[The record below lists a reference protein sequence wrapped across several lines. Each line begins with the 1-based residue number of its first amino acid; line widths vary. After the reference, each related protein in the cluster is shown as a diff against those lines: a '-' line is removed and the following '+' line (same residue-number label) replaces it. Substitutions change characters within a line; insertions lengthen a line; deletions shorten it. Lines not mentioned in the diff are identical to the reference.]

1 MLNQDGNI
9 ISDKLAT
16 PEPQQQRIKPAIP
29 IKPQN
34 LPQQK
39 IIQKNNQNKECCV
52 PSSPNCANVD
62 CCGMLLTSA
71 TNINISPVSNFKNN
85 LINNSSTSTSGI
97 LKKNIQNE
105 RSTAIPTT
113 STSTNR
119 PKQTISQYQQ
129 SSKQIG
135 SNLEQMLAQRLEK
148 ENRIK
153 SNKKNDDLV
162 GTTTTTTSTLIP
174 TNKVSTIQKHI
185 QQKLQEEMKQQI
197 KTIQDKHLMEK
208 RLPQQHYRVVDDD
221 EMVNLLIVIGYLAL
235 FLLMRFEF

>member
-16 PEPQQQRIKPAIP
+16 PELQQQQQQQRIKPAIP
-29 IKPQN
+29 IKPIN

-52 PSSPNCANVD
+52 PSSPNCPNVD
-62 CCGMLLTSA
+62 CCGILLTSA
-71 TNINISPVSNFKNN
+71 TNINISPVSNFKSN
-85 LINNSSTSTSGI
+85 LITSTSSSSGGY
-97 LKKNIQNE
+97 KKNIIQNE
-105 RSTAIPTT
+105 RSTTAIPTT
-113 STSTNR
+113 SSTNR
-119 PKQTISQYQQ
+119 PKQSISQYQQ

-153 SNKKNDDLV
+153 SSNKKNDDLV
-162 GTTTTTTSTLIP
+162 ATTTAPSTLIP
-174 TNKVSTIQKHI
+174 SNKVSTIQKHI

-197 KTIQDKHLMEK
+197 KTIQDKHLIEK
-208 RLPQQHYRVVDDD
+208 RLPQQHYKIVVDDD
-221 EMVNLLIVIGYLAL
+221 DMVNLVSPSL
-235 FLLMRFEF
+235 FVDMI